1 MKNVIRLSILL
12 ITFSFAIGG
21 TTKAQWTVVNSGL
34 SCDFTSI
41 CMGADNRLCC
51 SGLNGT
57 IILSDDAGESWY
69 PASIGTNETV
79 FHISM
84 LGQTGYAVADEGA
97 VFNSSDNGFSW
108 NEVYNTGSK
117 LRCLFV
123 LSPSSFYFGGQYELL
138 WEANH
143 GSWNPIPYIT
153 GPGYWFRDI
162 HFPDGQSGYA
172 VGDGGRAYKTP
183 NSGYGWF
190 LMNTQT
196 DNHLQGVYFPSPD
209 TGYCVGFGST
219 ILKTNDGGINWQNIY
234 PGAANNFR
242 STFFLTNDYGFVS
255 GEEGTILR
263 TEDGGQTWITEETDI
278 TQTLKEFCYLPEIDR
293 LLVCGFE
300 GIILYK
306 DLITIVDEYSSHRDN
321 EVKVEINPN
330 PFNQSFNMKIS
341 GLQNKEYNL
350 LISGSRNEKVRE
362 VIGIQNGHLEVDTQG
377 IPSGTNF
384 YQIISNGRSIA
395 SGKLI
400 KR

>member
-1 MKNVIRLSILL
+1 MKNAIFLPSLWFVFNLLL
-12 ITFSFAIGG
+12 IG
-21 TTKAQWTVVNSGL
+21 TTSAQWTSVETGTTN
-34 SCDFTSI
+34 DFCSI
-41 CMGADNRLCC
+41 CQGDDNRLCC

-79 FHISM
+79 YHISM

-97 VFNSSDNGFSW
+97 VFNSSDNGLSW
-108 NEVYNTGSK
+108 SEVYNTGSK

-123 LSPSSFYFGGQYELL
+123 LSPSRFYFGGQYELL

-219 ILKTNDGGINWQNIY
+219 ILKTTDGGINWQNIY
-234 PGAANNFR
+234 SGTANNFR
-242 STFFLTNDYGFVS
+242 SAFFHTNDCGFVS

-278 TQTLKEFCYLPEIDR
+278 TQTLKEFCYIPEMDR

-306 DLITIVDEYSSHRDN
+306 DLVTRVNETSSHHDT
-321 EVKVEINPN
+321 EVKVDINPN
-330 PFNQSFNMKIS
+330 PFNHSFNLEIS

-350 LISGSRNEKVRE
+350 LILGSRNEKVRE
-362 VIGIQNGHLEVDTQG
+362 VIGIQNGRLEIDAQG
-377 IPSGTNF
+377 MPSGANF
-384 YQIISNGRSIA
+384 YQIISKGRSIA

-400 KR
+400 KK